1 MCTLGGKCRA
11 ETKTVFVQFIMG
23 HSPVTALL
31 PPLSLLPG
39 LSDVANRHPFSASL
53 LFLLFVR
60 TLSAGLLLLPSPSLS
75 SPISSRAWGCSCETR
90 SCGGGGLCHM
100 ANEEDDDFLT
110 HFSQSLSWICCNQ
123 SQSSPIPLTPSL
135 SLSSTPLP
143 LKHDCKLEC
152 RGRRTDGRT
161 SPHSASGGAT
171 DEKRSTS
178 EPLFPNPLSSPVFS
192 VCRLPGRRPSARVQA
207 TEGGGGWRHGARLAE
222 LRGWRRG

>member
-23 HSPVTALL
+23 HSPVTALP

-60 TLSAGLLLLPSPSLS
+60 TLSAGRRLPLS

-90 SCGGGGLCHM
+90 SCGGGLCHM

-135 SLSSTPLP
+135 SLFNSS
-143 LKHDCKLEC
+143 
-152 RGRRTDGRT
+152 
-161 SPHSASGGAT
+161 
-171 DEKRSTS
+171 
-178 EPLFPNPLSSPVFS
+178 SS
-192 VCRLPGRRPSARVQA
+192 Q
-207 TEGGGGWRHGARLAE
+207 ARLQT
-222 LRGWRRG
+222 